1 MILIDILAFFL
12 SDEKRQLRFCIIKK
26 KKFFSK
32 NTSCFETIFYVMD
45 NISDI
50 KNTSK
55 LVLQPTVSFFTDYPK
70 SYPDPSADP
79 N

>member
-26 KKFFSK
+26 KKLVSK

-45 NISDI
+45 NISDKKKKQI
-50 KNTSK
+50 GVT
-55 LVLQPTVSFFTDYPK
+55 TDC
-70 SYPDPSADP
+70 
-79 N
+79 

>member
-26 KKFFSK
+26 KKLVSK

-45 NISDI
+45 NISDKKI
-50 KNTSK
+50 
-55 LVLQPTVSFFTDYPK
+55 
-70 SYPDPSADP
+70 
-79 N
+79 